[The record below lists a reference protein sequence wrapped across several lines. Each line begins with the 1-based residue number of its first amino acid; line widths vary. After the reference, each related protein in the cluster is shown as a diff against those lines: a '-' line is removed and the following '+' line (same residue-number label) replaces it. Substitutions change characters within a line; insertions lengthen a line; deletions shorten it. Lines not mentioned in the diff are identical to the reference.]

1 MLRQL
6 IIENVA
12 LIERLDLEFQD
23 GLTMLTGET
32 GAGKSILIDA
42 LSLVLG
48 ERADTS
54 LIRSSCE
61 KAAVQACFQ
70 LPPQHTAR
78 HWLQE
83 KELSV
88 SPNNTDSKSAE
99 EELFLR
105 RVLNRN
111 GRSRSFINETQVPLA
126 TLAELGGLLADIHG
140 QHDHQRLLNPHAHL
154 AILDE
159 FAHHPE
165 QLQAVKNSYDAWH
178 AIAQEQKK
186 WRQQQADA
194 ADRQAFLAF
203 QLSELDNVDPKVGEM
218 ADLEQHRTRLAHASR
233 LAHSARNALEWI
245 QEHPQSASVLGGRAA
260 TELENA
266 SEMDSS
272 LQPIATALRS
282 LHYELDDVAERL
294 RDYLQ
299 DLDLDPAGLA
309 QIEDRLDQLRRL
321 ARKHRREVDQLPALR
336 QDWQEELQ
344 QLEHLEER
352 ENALAHAYA
361 QARSDYLQ
369 AARLLSASRRLAASR
384 LGQTIETQLADL
396 YMSNARFAAHIQS
409 GKNEPRASG
418 LEEVQFQISPNPGEP
433 LKPLH
438 LIASGGELSRI
449 TLALKSS
456 LAHLLPVTTLLFDEV
471 DVGVGGRVAASI
483 GGRMARIA
491 QARQVLA
498 ITHLP
503 QVAAWGKHHLKVEK
517 QSDGQVTRVKVHAL
531 NQEERLEELA
541 RMLAGEVVTDAAR
554 EHART
559 LWASCHS
566 TVEESVHAASN
577 QG

>member
-12 LIERLDLEFQD
+12 LIERLELEFQG

-54 LIRSSCE
+54 LIRSTCE
-61 KAAVQACFQ
+61 KATVQACFQ
-70 LPPQHTAR
+70 LPLQHTAWQ
-78 HWLQE
+78 WLSE
-83 KELSV
+83 KELS
-88 SPNNTDSKSAE
+88 NATTHTDAQSVDD
-99 EELFLR
+99 ELFLR

-126 TLAELGGLLADIHG
+126 TLAELGSLLADIHG

-165 QLQAVKNSYDAWH
+165 QVQAVKNGYQAWH

-194 ADRQAFLAF
+194 ADRHAFLSF
-203 QLSELDNVDPKVGEM
+203 QLAELENVDPKEGEM
-218 ADLEQHRTRLAHASR
+218 AELEQHRLRLAHASR
-233 LAHSARNALEWI
+233 LAHAARTALEWI
-245 QEHPQSASVLGGRAA
+245 HEHPQSASILGGRAA

-266 SEMDSS
+266 SEMDGS
-272 LQPIATALRS
+272 LQPIASALRS
-282 LHYELDDVAERL
+282 LHYELEDVAERL

-299 DLDLDPAGLA
+299 GLELDPAALA
-309 QIEDRLDQLRRL
+309 QSEDRLDQLRRL

-336 QDWQEELQ
+336 HDWQEELQ
-344 QLEHLEER
+344 QLTRMEER
-352 ENALAHAYA
+352 EHALSQAYA
-361 QARSDYLQ
+361 QARNTYLQ
-369 AARLLSASRRLAASR
+369 AARLLGESRRGAATR
-384 LGQTIETQLADL
+384 LGQTIEAELADL
-396 YMSNARFAAHIQS
+396 YMHNARFAAHLQS

-418 LEEVQFQISPNPGEP
+418 LEEVQFQISPNPGEA

-449 TLALKSS
+449 TLALKSA

-503 QVAAWGKHHLKVEK
+503 QVAAWGAHHLKVEK
-517 QSDGQVTRVKVHAL
+517 QSDGQVTRVMVHVL

-541 RMLAGEVVTDAAR
+541 RMLAGEVVTEAAR
-554 EHART
+554 EHAKT

-566 TVEESVHAASN
+566 APQEA
-577 QG
+577 